1 MNSPH
6 VRAALTALAITLALP
21 APPSHALAPI
31 VAVLGKKLLQ
41 DMLTSTLKGMLFD
54 SLGDLGC
61 KGTAL
66 ANGIRSLGSFKGAGA
81 GAMSGMFAMP
91 SLATMPN
98 LRGALGVAGV
108 PSVAGVP
115 VVPGAAPVVGIAGM
129 AGMPN
134 LAGMPPEIAA
144 MMSRMMPGGGLDA
157 EQTELLAGLKDSMGT
172 PLSPQETLA
181 TIDEMGELG
190 LLAPAMASELKE
202 CLLVLPQAAQALGM
216 GMGMMKSMLPQFR
229 EARDEMRRLSP
240 VEQDELADVLAQELD
255 QAPQADRKLMLAELR
270 GGLFPP
276 RVVDALS
283 KRYGGR

>member
-1 MNSPH
+1 MKSPL
-6 VRAALTALAITLALP
+6 VRAALTALAMTLALP
-21 APPSHALAPI
+21 APPSHALAPVI
-31 VAVLGKKLLQ
+31 AMLGKKLLQ

-54 SLGDLGC
+54 SLSDVGC

-66 ANGIRSLGSFKGAGA
+66 ANGIRSLGNFKAAGA

-91 SLATMPN
+91 SLATIPN
-98 LRGALGVAGV
+98 LRGIPGVPPVAG
-108 PSVAGVP
+108 
-115 VVPGAAPVVGIAGM
+115 M
-129 AGMPN
+129 
-134 LAGMPPEIAA
+134 AGMPPEIAA

-157 EQTELLAGLKDSMGT
+157 EQTELLAGLKDSMGA
-172 PLSPQETLA
+172 PLSLQETLA

-202 CLLVLPQAAQALGM
+202 CLLVLPQTAQALGM
-216 GMGMMKSMLPQFR
+216 GMGMMKLMLPQFR

-240 VEQDELADVLAQELD
+240 VEQDELVVVLAQELD

-276 RVVDALS
+276 RVVEALS
-283 KRYGGR
+283 KRYGAR

>member
-1 MNSPH
+1 MKSPL
-6 VRAALTALAITLALP
+6 VRAALTALAMTLALP
-21 APPSHALAPI
+21 APPSHALAPVI
-31 VAVLGKKLLQ
+31 AMLGKKLLQ

-54 SLGDLGC
+54 SLSDVGC

-66 ANGIRSLGSFKGAGA
+66 ANGIRSLGNFKAAGA

-91 SLATMPN
+91 SLATIPN
-98 LRGALGVAGV
+98 LRGVPGVPPVAG
-108 PSVAGVP
+108 
-115 VVPGAAPVVGIAGM
+115 M
-129 AGMPN
+129 
-134 LAGMPPEIAA
+134 AGMPPEIAA
-144 MMSRMMPGGGLDA
+144 MMSRVMPGGGLDA
-157 EQTELLAGLKDSMGT
+157 EQTELLAGLKDSMGA

-202 CLLVLPQAAQALGM
+202 CLLVLPQTAQALGM
-216 GMGMMKSMLPQFR
+216 GMGMMKLMLPQFR

-240 VEQDELADVLAQELD
+240 VEQDELVVVLAQELD

-276 RVVDALS
+276 RVVEALS
-283 KRYGGR
+283 KRYGAR

>member
-1 MNSPH
+1 MKPPF

-31 VAVLGKKLLQ
+31 VAMLGKKLLQ
-41 DMLTSTLKGMLFD
+41 DMLTSTLKGMLFN

-66 ANGIRSLGSFKGAGA
+66 ANGIRSLSSFKGAGA
-81 GAMSGMFAMP
+81 GALSGMFAMP

-98 LRGALGVAGV
+98 LRGLPGVA
-108 PSVAGVP
+108 
-115 VVPGAAPVVGIAGM
+115 PGAGIAGMTGM

-134 LAGMPPEIAA
+134 MAGMPPEIAA

-216 GMGMMKSMLPQFR
+216 GMGMMKTMLPQFR

-240 VEQDELADVLAQELD
+240 VEQDELAAVLALELD

-283 KRYGGR
+283 KRYGVR

>member
-1 MNSPH
+1 MKPPLI
-6 VRAALTALAITLALP
+6 RAALTALAITLALP

-31 VAVLGKKLLQ
+31 VAMLGKKLLQ
-41 DMLTSTLKGMLFD
+41 DMLTSTLKGMLFN

-66 ANGIRSLGSFKGAGA
+66 ANGIRSLSSFKGAGA
-81 GAMSGMFAMP
+81 GALSGMFAMP

-98 LRGALGVAGV
+98 LHGLPGVA
-108 PSVAGVP
+108 
-115 VVPGAAPVVGIAGM
+115 PGAGIAGMPGMTGM

-134 LAGMPPEIAA
+134 MAGMPPEIAA

-216 GMGMMKSMLPQFR
+216 GMGMMKPMLPQFR

-240 VEQDELADVLAQELD
+240 VEQDELAATLALELD

-283 KRYGGR
+283 KRYGVR

>member
-1 MNSPH
+1 MKPPL
-6 VRAALTALAITLALP
+6 VRAALTALVITLALP

-31 VAVLGKKLLQ
+31 VAMLGKKLLQ
-41 DMLTSTLKGMLFD
+41 DMLTSTLKGMLFN

-66 ANGIRSLGSFKGAGA
+66 ANGIRSLSSFKGAGA
-81 GAMSGMFAMP
+81 GALSGMFAMP

-98 LRGALGVAGV
+98 LHGLPGVA
-108 PSVAGVP
+108 
-115 VVPGAAPVVGIAGM
+115 PGAGIAGMPGMTGM

-134 LAGMPPEIAA
+134 MAGMPPEIAA

-157 EQTELLAGLKDSMGT
+157 EQTELLAGLKDSMGA

-216 GMGMMKSMLPQFR
+216 GMGMMKPMLPQFR

-240 VEQDELADVLAQELD
+240 VEQDELAATLALELD

-283 KRYGGR
+283 KRYGVR

>member
-1 MNSPH
+1 MKPPL

-31 VAVLGKKLLQ
+31 VAMLGKKLLQ
-41 DMLTSTLKGMLFD
+41 DMLTSTLKGMLFN

-66 ANGIRSLGSFKGAGA
+66 ANGIRSLSSFKGAGA
-81 GAMSGMFAMP
+81 GALSGMFAMP

-98 LRGALGVAGV
+98 LHGLPGVA
-108 PSVAGVP
+108 
-115 VVPGAAPVVGIAGM
+115 PGAGIAGMPGMTGM

-134 LAGMPPEIAA
+134 MAGMPPEIAA

-216 GMGMMKSMLPQFR
+216 GMGMMKPMLPQFR

-240 VEQDELADVLAQELD
+240 VEQDELAATLALELD

-283 KRYGGR
+283 KRYGVR

>member
-1 MNSPH
+1 MKSPH

-41 DMLTSTLKGMLFD
+41 DMLTSTLKGMLFN
-54 SLGDLGC
+54 SLSDLGC

-81 GAMSGMFAMP
+81 GAMSGLFTMP

-98 LRGALGVAGV
+98 LRGL
-108 PSVAGVP
+108 
-115 VVPGAAPVVGIAGM
+115 PGAAPVAGM
-129 AGMPN
+129 AGMPGMTGI
-134 LAGMPPEIAA
+134 AGMPNMAGVPPEIAA
-144 MMSRMMPGGGLDA
+144 MMSRMMSGGGVDA
-157 EQTELLAGLKDSMGT
+157 DQTELLAGLKDSMGT

-190 LLAPAMASELKE
+190 LLSPAMASELKE
-202 CLLVLPQAAQALGM
+202 CMLVLPQSAQALGM

-240 VEQDELADVLAQELD
+240 VEQDELAATLAQELD